1 MIRALILTLLLMAVS
16 PGCTVISSN
25 SSTSHSGTQVPEETI
40 AQLEVGKTTKE
51 WVIAT
56 LGAPT
61 SASSVNEKTEVL
73 RYTSTRTRKT
83 HSGLLLVLSA
93 NNQTVTKETLYLE
106 FQEAV
111 LKRYWKS
118 T

>member
-1 MIRALILTLLLMAVS
+1 MIRTLISLALLLAVG

-25 SSTSHSGTQVPEETI
+25 STTSHSGTKVADETI

-61 SASSVNEKTEVL
+61 SSSSVNDKTEIL
-73 RYTSTRTRKT
+73 RYTATRTKKT
-83 HSGLLLVLSA
+83 HSGLLLVL
-93 NNQTVTKETLYLE
+93 NTDDETETKETLYLE
-106 FQEAV
+106 FQDGV